1 MNRFKYGLLREN
13 GITLVGLI
21 ITVVVMLIIAG
32 VSIYNGTESLNS
44 TRLRG
49 FYTQLEIVQKRVDD
63 IAATNEMYINKDGH
77 EINIKESGQ
86 SLTQNQKQKLQNIL
100 QAEKVDINNVNL
112 EEFRYFTIQ
121 DLEEILDI
129 REIEYNLFINFS
141 KRLIVAEDGIVIDEK
156 TYYIL
161 ENSIYF
167 TELNSQKNIGLI
179 KSLKYSKPI
188 KYIDDTYKVTI
199 TPDEVEG
206 NLSKDGYIKYK
217 LTTTKYWETS
227 KDLTIVM
234 EKDVEYNIKYID
246 DNNNIERI
254 IKIQLESV
262 EEGNV
267 IENEDNNNDIFKVV
281 EIEPEQES
289 EEM

>member
-21 ITVVVMLIIAG
+21 ITVVVMFIIAG

-246 DNNNIERI
+246 NNNNIEKI
-254 IKIQLESV
+254 IKIQLENE

-267 IENEDNNNDIFKVV
+267 IGDEQNNNYLKVL
-281 EIEPEQES
+281 EIEL
-289 EEM
+289 

>member
-141 KRLIVAEDGIVIDEK
+141 KRLIVAVIDEK

-267 IENEDNNNDIFKVV
+267 IENEDNNNDILKVV
-281 EIEPEQES
+281 EIESEQES